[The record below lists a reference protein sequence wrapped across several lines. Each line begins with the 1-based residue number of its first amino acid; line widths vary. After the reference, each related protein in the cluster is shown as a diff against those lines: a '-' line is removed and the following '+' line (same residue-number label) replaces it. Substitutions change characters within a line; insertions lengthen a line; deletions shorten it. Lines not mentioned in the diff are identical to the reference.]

1 MDVKKRVSFLSWVVG
16 IMAFAMVAGGLLFK
30 AELKQ
35 KIDTAVDKIQ
45 EEDKT
50 TGDETTGGDDVVTQT
65 VNNMQFYA

>member
-1 MDVKKRVSFLSWVVG
+1 MDVKKRVSFLSWIVG
-16 IMAFAMVAGGLLFK
+16 AMAVLMVAGGFAFK
-30 AELKQ
+30 AEIKE

-50 TGDETTGGDDVVTQT
+50 TTPENGDDVVTET

>member
-1 MDVKKRVSFLSWVVG
+1 MDVKKRVSFLSWIVG
-16 IMAFAMVAGGLLFK
+16 AMAVLMLAGGFAFK
-30 AELKQ
+30 AEIKE

-50 TGDETTGGDDVVTQT
+50 TGDETTGGDDVVAQT

>member
-1 MDVKKRVSFLSWVVG
+1 MDVKKRVSFLSWIVG
-16 IMAFAMVAGGLLFK
+16 AMAVAMVAGGLLFK

-35 KIDTAVDKIQ
+35 KIDTEIEKIQ

-50 TGDETTGGDDVVTQT
+50 TTPEGGDDVVTQT

>member
-1 MDVKKRVSFLSWVVG
+1 MDVKKRVSFLSWIVG

-30 AELKQ
+30 AEVKE

-45 EEDKT
+45 EENK
-50 TGDETTGGDDVVTQT
+50 TGDETTGGDAVTET